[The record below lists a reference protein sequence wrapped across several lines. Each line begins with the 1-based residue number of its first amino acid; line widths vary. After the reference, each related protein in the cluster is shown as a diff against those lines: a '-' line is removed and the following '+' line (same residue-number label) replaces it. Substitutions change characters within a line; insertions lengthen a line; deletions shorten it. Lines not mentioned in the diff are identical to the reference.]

1 MSTEHKSRKNRVGLI
16 ILLVLIV
23 AAVVV
28 IVINPFEGLAQMMR
42 DQAAG
47 QTETAVEDTV
57 LSVRVAPVVTGD
69 LRAYIKTNG
78 NVVDTK
84 TVDIYPDVAGKLSF
98 MELSVGDSVDVDQV
112 VARIDPSRPGMNFR
126 ETVVESPVKGT
137 VLSVNF
143 AAGATVSPQAALVRV
158 GMLDNLEVDVAIAE
172 QYIGEV
178 GIGTEATATFQAYPG
193 ETFTGRV
200 VRLSPVLDPVTR
212 TLKVGIALD
221 DPERKVKA
229 GMFPSL
235 VIYTETVE
243 DALIVGR
250 SSILYD
256 QNQPYVYVVD
266 DRDIAR
272 RQDIELALVVDENA
286 QVVKGLASGDNVV
299 IQGQT
304 LLTDGAAIRV
314 LD

>member
-1 MSTEHKSRKNRVGLI
+1 MSTEHRSRKSRIGLI

-23 AAVVV
+23 AAIIVV
-28 IVINPFEGLAQMMR
+28 VINPFESLAQMMR

-47 QTETAVEDTV
+47 QTVEVAEDTV
-57 LSVRVAPVVTGD
+57 LSVRVAPVETKD

-98 MELSVGDSVDVDQV
+98 MELSVGDTVDVDQV

-137 VLSVNF
+137 VLAVNF

-172 QYIGEV
+172 QYIGKV
-178 GIGTEATATFQAYPG
+178 GIGTEATATFKAYPG
-193 ETFTGRV
+193 ETFNGQV

-221 DPERKVKA
+221 DPEHKVKA

-235 VIYTETVE
+235 VIYTEKVE

-266 DRDIAR
+266 EGNVAR
-272 RQDIELALVVDENA
+272 RQDIELALVVDEHA
-286 QVVKGLASGDNVV
+286 QVVKGLAPGDAVV